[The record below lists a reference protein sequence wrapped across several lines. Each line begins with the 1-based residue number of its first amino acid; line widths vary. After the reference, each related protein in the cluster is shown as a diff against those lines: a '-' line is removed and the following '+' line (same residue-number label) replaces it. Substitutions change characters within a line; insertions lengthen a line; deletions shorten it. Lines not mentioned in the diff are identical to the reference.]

1 VTLGLSLL
9 GLGLLAVL
17 VRPRWARAASVAAA
31 VVLGAAAALDAAGLL
46 DTSAIGAAL
55 LQFEVLDLAGTNPGR
70 RAVLLGAFVWC
81 GPAADLVVRTVLRAT
96 SLPAPEVADEAG
108 VKAGRWIGRLERWLL
123 LVVVA
128 AGQPALAIIP
138 TGGKALLRYAEAVA
152 DARAGRQRLVV
163 PGEGSEPGRD
173 AFLDYVLVGSL
184 ASWTQ
189 AVLLGLLAAG

>member
-1 VTLGLSLL
+1 MTLGLALLVL
-9 GLGLLAVL
+9 GLVATV
-17 VRPRWARAASVAAA
+17 VRGGWARGASIVAVIVLGVAA
-31 VVLGAAAALDAAGLL
+31 VLDAAGVL
-46 DTSAIGAAL
+46 DTSTVGAAL

-81 GPAADLVVRTVLRAT
+81 GPAADLVVRAVLGAT
-96 SLPAPEVADEAG
+96 ALPSPDAADEAG

-163 PGEGSEPGRD
+163 PGSGSEPGRD

-189 AVLLGLLAAG
+189 AVALGLLAAG